1 VSNGEEIRTFK
12 GHKNRVTS
20 VAFSSDG
27 NYVYSGSDDKT
38 VKIWESGLGVI
49 NQPPQAAFTM
59 NPNTGVAPLTVKLD
73 ATTST
78 DNGNIVKYQWTS
90 SDG

>member
-1 VSNGEEIRTFK
+1 MKLWEVSNGEEICTFK

-38 VKIWESGLGVI
+38 VKIWESGIGVL

-59 NPNTGVAPLTVKLD
+59 NPNALRP
-73 ATTST
+73 
-78 DNGNIVKYQWTS
+78 
-90 SDG
+90 